1 MRFISCAVCGATGVV
16 GQQFL
21 NLLNQHPF
29 LRVEAVCASESRTG
43 QTLSQIQPH
52 IASSLPSA
60 LQELTF
66 DPLDADVLLKKGIQV
81 IFSALPADIAYQF
94 ESDAANAGLYV
105 FSNAGAH
112 RMNDDVPILIPEAN
126 ASHLELVRQQKS
138 EGFIVTNANCT
149 TTGLVMSLLPLLDLN
164 IRRLIVSSYQA
175 MSGAGY
181 PGLSALDMSS
191 NVIPYIANEEKKMV
205 LETTK
210 ILGNLDGAQ
219 IAPLPCAVD
228 SHCVRVPTVTGHL
241 LSVHAEIEH
250 SISQKDL
257 LHWIDAYRAPEAVQ
271 GLPTAPERP
280 VILSR
285 DPMRPQPR
293 LDVMAGEPE
302 RARGMAVTIGRP
314 VVQNGHEVRY
324 LSLSHN
330 LIRGAAGG
338 SVLNAELAYRENLI

>member
-1 MRFISCAVCGATGVV
+1 MKSISCAVCGATGVV

-21 NLLNQHPF
+21 NLLDRHPYF
-29 LRVEAVCASESRTG
+29 RVESICASESRTG

-52 IASSLPSA
+52 ITSSLPSA

-66 DPLDADVLLKKGIQV
+66 DPLDADVLVKKGIQV
-81 IFSALPADIAYQF
+81 VFSALPADIAREF
-94 ESDAANAGLYV
+94 EPRAAKAGLFV

-126 ASHLELVRQQKS
+126 ASHLALVQQQKS

-149 TTGLVMSLLPLLDLN
+149 TTGLVMSLLPFLGFG

-191 NVIPYIANEEKKMV
+191 NVIPYIANEEKKMK

-210 ILGNLDGAQ
+210 ILGALNGEQ
-219 IAPLPCAVD
+219 IAPPECAVD

-241 LSVHAEIEH
+241 LSVHAEIDHTLSEN
-250 SISQKDL
+250 DL
-257 LHWIDAYRAPEAVQ
+257 LHQIDTYRAPEAVR

-280 VILSR
+280 VILTR

-293 LDVMAGEPE
+293 LDVMAGDPE

-314 VVQNGHEVRY
+314 VVQNRREIRY